1 MRTHVFLG
9 GFCLLAS
16 SILNT
21 QAAKL
26 PPAVL
31 EIGNRKQLFIDDY
44 MIQSLTDARQVLN
57 TATKAPNNPVIKPD
71 RPWEGSLS
79 PVAKVMYDEDKGLF
93 KMWYS
98 TTQQWKAERG
108 GQLSDYHWTEKGS
121 VRERVDAAYQY
132 VGDHN
137 EYTYR
142 LCFATSKDGFNW
154 EKPDLGKV
162 EFNGSRSNN
171 ILPKGSRAPTFLDPN
186 EKDPAKRYKAIGHT
200 RSKDPPGMQLHLY
213 YSPDGFEWTA
223 EPDNPVMDTTPEPG
237 RWGPTHYM
245 GWDPIRRVYAAHIEN
260 CLHRKCPLGVR
271 MVGRAESPDLKSW
284 SLPQN
289 IIVPDERDHIDSEFY
304 LFPVVTYEGTYIG
317 LPWIFRTTNTLHYPT
332 LAFGRDGVHY
342 DRRFRE
348 PLIRPGDEGSFDTV
362 SLYVQ
367 PPIMHGGKVWIYYTG
382 ANWRG
387 PEQLFLMGDSALR
400 APALATL
407 PEDGFVSIDAGK
419 LRPGVLLTQSF
430 SFKGSNLWVNLEPAR
445 HNDGSGV
452 AEIKVE
458 ILDHQTQP
466 IAGFSLDDSDRFTK
480 AGRFKASWGGQ
491 SDLSSLAGRP
501 LQLRFWIR
509 NAKLYSFQFE

>member
-1 MRTHVFLG
+1 MKTHVSLG
-9 GFCLLAS
+9 GLCLLALT
-16 SILNT
+16 ILNV
-21 QAAKL
+21 QAAEA
-26 PPAVL
+26 PTAVL

-57 TATKAPNNPVIKPD
+57 TATKAPNNPVIHPD
-71 RPWEGSLS
+71 RPWEGTLS

-98 TTQQWKAERG
+98 TTGQWKAERG
-108 GQLSDYHWTEKGS
+108 GKLTDYHWTDKGS

-132 VGDHN
+132 VGDYN
-137 EYTYR
+137 KYTSR

-154 EKPDLGKV
+154 EKPNLGKV

-186 EKDPAKRYKAIGHT
+186 EKDPAKRYKAIGQT
-200 RSKDPPGMQLHLY
+200 RTQNPPGMQLHLY

-223 EPDNPVMDTTPEPG
+223 EPGNPVMDTTPEPG

-245 GWDPIRRVYAAHIEN
+245 GWDPIRGVYAAHIEN

-271 MVGRAESPDLKSW
+271 MVGRAESPDMKSW

-332 LAFGRDGVHY
+332 LAFSRDGVHY

-348 PLIRPGDEGSFDTV
+348 PLIR
-362 SLYVQ
+362 
-367 PPIMHGGKVWIYYTG
+367 HGE
-382 ANWRG
+382 
-387 PEQLFLMGDSALR
+387 P
-400 APALATL
+400 
-407 PEDGFVSIDAGK
+407 
-419 LRPGVLLTQSF
+419 LRPD
-430 SFKGSNLWVNLEPAR
+430 A
-445 HNDGSGV
+445 
-452 AEIKVE
+452 
-458 ILDHQTQP
+458 DH
-466 IAGFSLDDSDRFTK
+466 AG
-480 AGRFKASWGGQ
+480 G
-491 SDLSSLAGRP
+491 
-501 LQLRFWIR
+501 
-509 NAKLYSFQFE
+509 